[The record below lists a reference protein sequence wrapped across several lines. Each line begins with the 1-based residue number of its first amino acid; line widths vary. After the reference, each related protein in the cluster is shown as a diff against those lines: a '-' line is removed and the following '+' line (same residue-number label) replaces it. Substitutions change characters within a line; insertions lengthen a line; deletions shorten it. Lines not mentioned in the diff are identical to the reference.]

1 MILAMQ
7 LTSALCPMGAVS
19 VMLGITIPMVHR
31 LVCPVTLHAG
41 PVREEDLVPA
51 LLAMLPVIVP

>member
-1 MILAMQ
+1 MQ